1 MLTVML
7 DVILLIVIMP
17 SVILPYASTLY
28 VIMLNVMAPFVL
40 QLTWPNF
47 PSRSSEQL
55 LALVTGFSENKE
67 ILYARKTLGNSL

>member
-1 MLTVML
+1 MRVFLPNASTL
-7 DVILLIVIMP
+7 YVIML
-17 SVILPYASTLY
+17 SVTTLY
-28 VIMLNVMAPFVL
+28 VIMLNVMVLFVL